1 MGKSLPTGRFGSG
14 FSIRHKQFMSRL
26 AIIDLGTN
34 TFNLLIVESSE
45 NATYRILFSDKL
57 AVKLGQGGIDKKQ
70 IAPEPFQ
77 RGVDAIKQCVKVA
90 NEHKAERVFAFG
102 TSAIRSAANGKDFVK
117 IVRTETGVDVKV
129 IDGNTEAHYIYYGVK
144 QALKLGTGTSL
155 IMDIG
160 GGSTEFIL
168 CNESEVFW
176 KASFD
181 LGVTRLMEKFNPGDP
196 LSLDDVLKFEA
207 YFNEQLKPLFQA
219 VKEHPT
225 DVLIGS
231 SGSFDSF
238 AEMIAWQMHNPL
250 VLEGKTGYE
259 FDLHEFYRLHQ
270 YLLVSTLQE
279 RLQMKGLI
287 QMRADTIALAGV
299 FVNYILQKLHI
310 NRMRLSTYA
319 LKEGVVSLLLNG
331 EL

>member
-1 MGKSLPTGRFGSG
+1 
-14 FSIRHKQFMSRL
+14 MSRI

-34 TFNLLIVESSE
+34 TFNLLIVESGEGSS
-45 NATYRILFSDKL
+45 YQILYSDKL

-77 RGVDAIKQCVKVA
+77 RGIDAIRQYLKVA
-90 NEHKAERVFAFG
+90 SKHGVERVFAFG
-102 TSAIRSAANGKDFVK
+102 TSAIRSAENGKDFTAAVK
-117 IVRTETGVDVKV
+117 SETGVDVKV
-129 IDGNTEAHYIYYGVK
+129 IDGNTEAHYIYYGVR
-144 QALKLGTGTSL
+144 QALNLGKETSL

-168 CNESEVFW
+168 CNENEVFW

-181 LGVTRLMEKFNPGDP
+181 LGVTRLMEKFTPEDP
-196 LSLDDVLKFEA
+196 LSLDDVLQFEA
-207 YFNEQLKPLFQA
+207 YFEEVLKPLFEA
-219 VKEHPT
+219 VGQYPT
-225 DVLIGS
+225 DVLVGS

-238 AEMIAWQMHNPL
+238 AEMIAWQMHNPR

-270 YLLVSTLQE
+270 YLLVSTLEE

-319 LKEGVVSLLLNG
+319 LKEGVVSLLLSG
-331 EL
+331 QL